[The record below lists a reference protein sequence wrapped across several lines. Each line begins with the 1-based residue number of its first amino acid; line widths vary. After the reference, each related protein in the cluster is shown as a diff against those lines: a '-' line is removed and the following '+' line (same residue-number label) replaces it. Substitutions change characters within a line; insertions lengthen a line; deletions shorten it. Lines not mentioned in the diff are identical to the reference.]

1 MLFAVPKPQLW
12 KICDL
17 ASSFLYPYTD
27 TNGKGHCSFW
37 CLALSDICKHHHC
50 YVNNI
55 IISIIL
61 VNENEKYNEA
71 VYHFASSWIFSVGY
85 DMTKVLVGHSM
96 ASLSEGE
103 AGIAAGARF
112 ITHLFNA
119 MLPVSMFSFT
129 LLFNVVV
136 F

>member
-1 MLFAVPKPQLW
+1 
-12 KICDL
+12 
-17 ASSFLYPYTD
+17 
-27 TNGKGHCSFW
+27 
-37 CLALSDICKHHHC
+37 
-50 YVNNI
+50 
-55 IISIIL
+55 
-61 VNENEKYNEA
+61 
-71 VYHFASSWIFSVGY
+71 
-85 DMTKVLVGHSM
+85 MTKVLVGHSM